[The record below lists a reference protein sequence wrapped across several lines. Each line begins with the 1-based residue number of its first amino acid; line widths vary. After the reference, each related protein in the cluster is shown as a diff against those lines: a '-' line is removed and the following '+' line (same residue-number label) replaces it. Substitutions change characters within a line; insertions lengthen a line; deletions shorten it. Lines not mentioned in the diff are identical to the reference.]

1 MHKKN
6 VRETH
11 SQKSRETLK
20 RETALKNSFFN
31 RYMLFRYSLALF
43 FFSNVYWLIIL
54 WTQVSFYIIIPIIL
68 LIFIVWSYAEQFRMC
83 GTKNVYLT
91 ITRGTLYFQG
101 IVQLLLLL
109 MIVMTNQF
117 STLFPIFADNQVGHL
132 FIAIILIL
140 GLLLVF
146 YNLGRIQEILA
157 NKDRYYV
164 RFQTIEKY
172 HH

>member
-1 MHKKN
+1 
-6 VRETH
+6 
-11 SQKSRETLK
+11 
-20 RETALKNSFFN
+20 
-31 RYMLFRYSLALF
+31 
-43 FFSNVYWLIIL
+43 
-54 WTQVSFYIIIPIIL
+54 
-68 LIFIVWSYAEQFRMC
+68 
-83 GTKNVYLT
+83 
-91 ITRGTLYFQG
+91 
-101 IVQLLLLL
+101 
-109 MIVMTNQF
+109 MIVTTNQF

>member
-1 MHKKN
+1 M
-6 VRETH
+6 
-11 SQKSRETLK
+11 
-20 RETALKNSFFN
+20 
-31 RYMLFRYSLALF
+31 Y
-43 FFSNVYWLIIL
+43 
-54 WTQVSFYIIIPIIL
+54 
-68 LIFIVWSYAEQFRMC
+68 

-101 IVQLLLLL
+101 IVQLLLFL
-109 MIVMTNQF
+109 MIVTTNQF

-164 RFQTIEKY
+164 RFQTFEKY

>member
-1 MHKKN
+1 M
-6 VRETH
+6 
-11 SQKSRETLK
+11 
-20 RETALKNSFFN
+20 
-31 RYMLFRYSLALF
+31 Y
-43 FFSNVYWLIIL
+43 
-54 WTQVSFYIIIPIIL
+54 
-68 LIFIVWSYAEQFRMC
+68 

>member
-1 MHKKN
+1 M
-6 VRETH
+6 
-11 SQKSRETLK
+11 
-20 RETALKNSFFN
+20 
-31 RYMLFRYSLALF
+31 Y
-43 FFSNVYWLIIL
+43 
-54 WTQVSFYIIIPIIL
+54 
-68 LIFIVWSYAEQFRMC
+68 

-109 MIVMTNQF
+109 MIVATNQF